1 VKICGVRSPQD
12 AALAVSAG
20 ADFIG
25 MLLWQGA
32 KRAVSISI
40 AAQIAAEAVQRGAQP
55 VAVFVDED
63 ADTIVRVCSEAGIST
78 AQLHGDGARAA
89 LPDIPPE
96 LQVIYVLHATTDGV
110 IQTELPTASSR
121 QPDWL
126 LVDGLKGGSG
136 IALDWR
142 SLEVPVNSAHR
153 GWLLAGGLNAGNVAE
168 AAAIVRPSGVDV
180 SSGVAGPDGM
190 AKDPAQVRAFVAAAK
205 GQRHAPV

>member
-1 VKICGVRSPQD
+1 
-12 AALAVSAG
+12 
-20 ADFIG
+20 

-96 LQVIYVLHATTDGV
+96 LQVDPAVCCGV
-110 IQTELPTASSR
+110 WAPTA
-121 QPDWL
+121 
-126 LVDGLKGGSG
+126 
-136 IALDWR
+136 
-142 SLEVPVNSAHR
+142 
-153 GWLLAGGLNAGNVAE
+153 
-168 AAAIVRPSGVDV
+168 VRPVHNLHVNEHIHQSQTLW
-180 SSGVAGPDGM
+180 P
-190 AKDPAQVRAFVAAAK
+190 VR
-205 GQRHAPV
+205 R